1 MSDHYEP
8 TVVIDRDSDEPLY
21 RQIAEPIEQAII
33 SGELPSGARIEDE
46 ISMAQ
51 RLDVSR
57 PTARRALQELVNRG
71 LLTRR
76 RGVGTTVTP
85 PQVHRPIELT
95 SLYDDL
101 TREGFTPTTKV
112 LSYEVHEADEEEADR
127 LAVEPGTGVVR
138 IVRLRSVDN
147 RPLAVLT
154 NLIPIDLAP
163 SWTDLNEHGLY
174 RCFNE
179 HGIHIATAKQVIG
192 ARAATAEEAELL
204 AEEPGA
210 PLLTMSRSA
219 YDSAGRVVEFG
230 NHVYRPSLYSF
241 DLTLVA
247 H

>member
-1 MSDHYEP
+1 MSEYYEP
-8 TVVIDRDSDEPLY
+8 AIVIDRDSDEPLY
-21 RQIAEPIEQAII
+21 KQIAEPIEQAIL
-33 SGELPSGARIEDE
+33 SGELASGARIEDE

-101 TREGFTPTTKV
+101 TREGFTPSTKV
-112 LSYEVHEADEEEADR
+112 LSYDVHEADEEESDR
-127 LAVEPGTGVVR
+127 LAVAPGTGVVR
-138 IVRLRSVDN
+138 IARLRSADN

-174 RCFNE
+174 RCFND

-204 AEEPGA
+204 TEPVGA
-210 PLLTMSRSA
+210 PLLTMSRTA
-219 YDSAGRVVEFG
+219 YDATGRVVEYG
-230 NHVYRPSLYSF
+230 NHIYRPSLYSF